1 MELACEQWPESTRL
15 RLGARDEPQLVR
27 SEDLD
32 SLEEGLQDALPRG
45 PLRGVIEARK
55 VSEIV
60 GHLPSVDGCRDGGPR
75 FRLLGVKPFCLQLPA
90 DDVTI
95 PPEAFGRFTAIAGY
109 AHQGHL
115 VGTGIDGLCRHGG
128 LDFGQ

>member
-1 MELACEQWPESTRL
+1 VELACEQWPESTRL

-45 PLRGVIEARK
+45 RLRGVVEAGK

-60 GHLPSVDGCRDGGPR
+60 GYLPSVDGCRGGGPR
-75 FRLLGVKPFCLQLPA
+75 SRLLGVKPICLRLPA
-90 DDVTI
+90 DDVAI
-95 PPEAFGRFTAIAGY
+95 PREAFGGLAAMSGD
-109 AHQGHL
+109 AHKRHL